1 MSKCLPKRRIPNQL
15 PMHFGTADRHTQADS
30 ARNDN
35 VAAVISSGEKVD
47 QSEISVPS
55 TPPAGQPEIHGV
67 EEHQLQEGELPP
79 LLGVRILCRHNFG
92 HNRHFKASSIML
104 A

>member
-1 MSKCLPKRRIPNQL
+1 
-15 PMHFGTADRHTQADS
+15 MHFGTADRHAQADS
-30 ARNDN
+30 ARNNN

-55 TPPAGQPEIHGV
+55 TPPAGQLEIHGV

-79 LLGVRILCRHNFG
+79 LSWKAGCLSRHC
-92 HNRHFKASSIML
+92 IIYCLML
-104 A
+104 IRRS